1 MMRRLGLT
9 LKCFTQI
16 IEEKQKRRRKI
27 QYEIEMQLSEQIKYN
42 KANKIKYVKKDK
54 KQPMG
59 SKKN

>member
-1 MMRRLGLT
+1 MRRLGLT

-42 KANKIKYVKKDK
+42 KSNKIKYVKKDK
-54 KQPMG
+54 TIERALF
-59 SKKN
+59 

>member
-54 KQPMG
+54 K
-59 SKKN
+59 